1 MKSNVILFI
10 GSDMN
15 MKKEILDK
23 AHGIANYIYIKVEAL
38 LSAIAETLNRRMT
51 EQETISFLNK
61 YIEKIYDKEEIYILD
76 INNCKEEIL
85 NYIISN
91 KQLYVIRL
99 EDNEDIKNNPLIE
112 LLINMKSEKR
122 GE

>member
-38 LSAIAETLNRRMT
+38 LSAI
-51 EQETISFLNK
+51 K
-61 YIEKIYDKEEIYILD
+61 
-76 INNCKEEIL
+76 
-85 NYIISN
+85 
-91 KQLYVIRL
+91 
-99 EDNEDIKNNPLIE
+99 
-112 LLINMKSEKR
+112 
-122 GE
+122 